1 MSEVKMNNLAIEEK
15 VANSICFRLSEEQ
28 EMIRQMTA
36 EFADNEVKP
45 FAGEW
50 DKNDHVPYD
59 VLEKMHGLG
68 LTNIGVPAEY
78 GGLGLDNLTRYT
90 VADEIAQRDAGLGT
104 TIVASSLLATDP
116 IMVAANDEQKK
127 WWFGRML
134 EGAMCAFCLTEPEAG
149 SDALGLGMK
158 CIKDGNDWI
167 LTGTKQFIT
176 NGGFAKQFSVFATMD
191 KSLGNRGICAFMVD
205 KDFPGVKVGNKE
217 EKLGIRTSSTTEVI
231 FDDVRVPGWM
241 CLGGEGQGTP
251 ILMETLDYS
260 RTAIAAL
267 ATGISTGALNAAIA
281 YANERK
287 QFGKPIASFQAIQF
301 MLADMAATTEASRL
315 MYQKAAWLQDN
326 NLPFKL
332 ASNMAKMYAA
342 DAAMKN
348 SVDAVQ
354 IFGGYGYSKEYPVEK
369 YMRDAKIMQIFE
381 GTVQVQR
388 MVIGKYLTKDGK
400 FNYTYS

>member
-1 MSEVKMNNLAIEEK
+1 MSEINMNNLAVDEK
-15 VANSICFRLSEEQ
+15 VSNSICFRLSEEQ

-36 EFADNEVKP
+36 EFADNEIMP
-45 FAGEW
+45 FVGEW
-50 DKNDHVPYD
+50 DKNNHIPYD
-59 VLEKMHGLG
+59 VLEKMHELG

-90 VADEIAQRDAGLGT
+90 VADEISQRDAGLGT
-104 TIVASSLLATDP
+104 TIIASSLLATDP

-158 CIKDGNDWI
+158 CTKDGNDWI
-167 LTGTKQFIT
+167 LNGTKQFIT
-176 NGGFAKQFSVFATMD
+176 NGGFAKQFSVFATTD
-191 KSLGNRGICAFMVD
+191 KSLGNKGICAFMVD

-217 EKLGIRTSSTTEVI
+217 DKLGIRTSSTTEVI
-231 FDDVRVPGWM
+231 FDEVRVPGWM
-241 CLGGEGQGTP
+241 CLGGEGEGTP

-260 RTAIAAL
+260 RTAIAAM

-287 QFGKPIASFQAIQF
+287 QFGKPISSFQAIQF

-326 NLPFKL
+326 KLPFKL
-332 ASNMAKMYAA
+332 LSNMAKMYAA

-348 SVDAVQ
+348 SIDAVQ

-369 YMRDAKIMQIFE
+369 FMRDAKIMQIFE

-400 FNYTYS
+400 FTYTYS

>member
-1 MSEVKMNNLAIEEK
+1 VNTISSGDK
-15 VANSICFRLSEEQ
+15 VTSSICFKLSEEQ

-36 EFADNEVKP
+36 EFADNEIKP
-45 FAGEW
+45 FVAEW
-50 DKNDHVPYD
+50 DREDHVPMGVLNKMYD
-59 VLEKMHGLG
+59 LG

-90 VADEIAQRDAGLGT
+90 VADELAQRDAGIAT

-116 IMVAANDEQKK
+116 IMVAANHEQKK
-127 WWFGRML
+127 WWFGRMM

-149 SDALGLGMK
+149 SDALGLSTR

-167 LTGTKQFIT
+167 ISGTKQFIT
-176 NGGFAKQFSVFATMD
+176 NGGFAKQFTVFATMD
-191 KSLGNRGICAFMVD
+191 KSLGNKGICAFMVD
-205 KDFPGVKVGNKE
+205 RDFPGVKIGKKE
-217 EKLGIRTSSTTEVI
+217 DKLGIRTSSTTEVI

-260 RTAIAAL
+260 RTAIAAM
-267 ATGISTGALNAAIA
+267 ATGISTGALNAAIE
-281 YANERK
+281 YANERR
-287 QFGKPIASFQAIQF
+287 QFGKPISSFQAIQF

-348 SVDAVQ
+348 AIDAVQ
-354 IFGGYGYSKEYPVEK
+354 IFGGYGYVKEYPVEK
-369 YMRDAKIMQIFE
+369 FMRDAKIMQIFE

-400 FNYTYS
+400 FNYVY

>member
-1 MSEVKMNNLAIEEK
+1 MKEFTMNNITEEK
-15 VANSICFRLSEEQ
+15 VASSICFRLSEEQ

-36 EFADNEVKP
+36 DFADNEIKP

-90 VADEIAQRDAGLGT
+90 VADELAQRDAGIGT
-104 TIVASSLLATDP
+104 TVVASSLLATDP
-116 IMVAANDEQKK
+116 IMVAANHEQKK

-149 SDALGLGMK
+149 SDALGLSMK
-158 CIKDGNDWI
+158 CTKDGNDWI
-167 LTGTKQFIT
+167 LSGTKQFIT
-176 NGGFAKQFSVFATMD
+176 NGGFARQFSVFATMD
-191 KSLGNRGICAFMVD
+191 KSLGNKGINGFMVD
-205 KDFPGVKVGNKE
+205 KDFPGVRVGNKE

-241 CLGGEGQGTP
+241 CLGGEGHGTA

-287 QFGKPIASFQAIQF
+287 QFGKPISSFQAIQF

-315 MYQKAAWLQDN
+315 LYQKAAWLQDN
-326 NLPFKL
+326 GLPFKL
-332 ASNMAKMYAA
+332 ASNIAKMYSA
-342 DAAMKN
+342 DSAMKN

-388 MVIGKYLTKDGK
+388 MVIGKYLSKDGK
-400 FNYTYS
+400 LNYTY